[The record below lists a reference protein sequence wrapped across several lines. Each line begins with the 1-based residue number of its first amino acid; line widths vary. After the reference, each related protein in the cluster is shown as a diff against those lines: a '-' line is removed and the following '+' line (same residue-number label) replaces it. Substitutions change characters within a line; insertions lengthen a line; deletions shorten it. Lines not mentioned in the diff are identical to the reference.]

1 MLFVKFPLH
10 FRNLHKI
17 FNILKKK
24 KKKKE
29 PHNLS
34 MWEIVDFE
42 KHGY

>member
-24 KKKKE
+24 KEE

-42 KHGY
+42 THGY

>member
-24 KKKKE
+24 KKKE

-42 KHGY
+42 THGY